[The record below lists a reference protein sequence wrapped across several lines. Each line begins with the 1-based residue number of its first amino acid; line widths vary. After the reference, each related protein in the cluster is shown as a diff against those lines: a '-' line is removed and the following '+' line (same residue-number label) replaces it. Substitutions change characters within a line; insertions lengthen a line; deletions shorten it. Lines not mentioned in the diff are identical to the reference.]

1 MTTTKYRCAF
11 CGVSQDDCDVMM
23 VDNPPAGKLPAICG
37 DCVRHAATTLA
48 RGMAEK
54 QTGDLLGPIHR
65 KDHPKWVGEAP

>member
-1 MTTTKYRCAF
+1 
-11 CGVSQDDCDVMM
+11 MM

-48 RGMAEK
+48 RVMAEK